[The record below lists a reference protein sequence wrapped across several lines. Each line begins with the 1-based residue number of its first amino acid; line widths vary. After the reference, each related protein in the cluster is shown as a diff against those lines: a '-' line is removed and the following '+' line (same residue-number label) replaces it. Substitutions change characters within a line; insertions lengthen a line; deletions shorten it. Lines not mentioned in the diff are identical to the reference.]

1 MIASI
6 FLNFFKLIL
15 SIHNFY
21 QLWYN
26 YGKAG
31 KNLEIS
37 TFWYESNTIMPYIY
51 NVGKKYN
58 NSNSKITNGQF
69 YVSYF
74 SNFIFTNHLLVI
86 ITSIIA

>member
-1 MIASI
+1 M
-6 FLNFFKLIL
+6 
-15 SIHNFY
+15 HNFY

-37 TFWYESNTIMPYIY
+37 TKTYESNTTMAYIY

-58 NSNSKITNGQF
+58 NSNSKIFNGQVLCQLF
-69 YVSYF
+69 F
-74 SNFIFTNHLLVI
+74 
-86 ITSIIA
+86 

>member
-1 MIASI
+1 M
-6 FLNFFKLIL
+6 
-15 SIHNFY
+15 HNFY
-21 QLWYN
+21 HLWYN

-37 TFWYESNTIMPYIY
+37 TIRHKSNTTMPYIY

-74 SNFIFTNHLLVI
+74 SNFIFANYVLVI